1 MKQKFQYDETGV
13 KLECVK
19 KDITSV
25 GAKSV
30 RLNSSTD
37 AFRGRLTLP
46 LPVCEKE

>member
-25 GAKSV
+25 GAKSGLTRKLV
-30 RLNSSTD
+30 GLNLNTETQ
-37 AFRGRLTLP
+37 RHG
-46 LPVCEKE
+46 EII